1 MPATPEKRIYRLTAV
16 CVFLAAMS
24 FVVPRFVTNPE
35 GGFAAGAG
43 AVMTLL
49 AMLFA
54 TSLLSLYLLAITL
67 QAYKEL
73 SMGPRIAG
81 ILPSFI
87 LAAALVFL
95 VLFLG
100 Y

>member
-1 MPATPEKRIYRLTAV
+1 MPATPEKRIYRLAAA
-16 CVFLAAMS
+16 CVFVAALS

-43 AVMTLL
+43 AAVAFL

-54 TSLLSLYLLAITL
+54 ASLLSLYLLAITL

-81 ILPSFI
+81 ILPSCV
-87 LAAALVFL
+87 LAMTLIFL
-95 VLFLG
+95 ILFLR